1 MKKIWTAYLKA
12 FAGLP
17 RDAWLLALIVL
28 INRSGSMVLFF
39 MTLYLTEDR
48 GFTILTA
55 GRILSIYGLGSIAG
69 SYLGGWLTDRWG
81 ANRVQLYSL
90 IFGGLG
96 YIAVGYVRSMFGIAA
111 MMLILALLADAFR
124 PANVTAFSR
133 ACGRET
139 RARGFALMRL
149 AINLGMT
156 IGPALGG
163 FLALRNYRFLFWVD
177 GLTCLIAAAFFWKI
191 FWYRHPEQIVD
202 ASDRL
207 NPIHSP
213 WQDGPFLALMILIF
227 VIGISFFQVFGTWPL
242 HMKQICHLR
251 ENQIGLLLAIN
262 ALMIV
267 FIEMQIIHR
276 LETQNPLKV
285 IMVGVLFLFGG
296 FCLLPVDHSYGY
308 AAVTVVI
315 WTIGEILIF
324 PMMVTFIANR
334 AGASRIG
341 MYMGVYTLTFSVS
354 MMLAPLIGSFIYDR
368 FGTTVL
374 WSGYGIVGLVVF
386 TGLRLAWTFL
396 RRERLPAPDLTS

>member
-1 MKKIWTAYLKA
+1 MKKILTAYLKA
-12 FAGLP
+12 FTGLP
-17 RDAWLLALIVL
+17 RDAWLLALIVF

-48 GFTILTA
+48 GFSILTA
-55 GRILSIYGLGSIAG
+55 GRILGIYGLGAIAG

-96 YIAVGYVRSMFGIAA
+96 YILVGYVHPVNGIAV
-111 MMLILALLADAFR
+111 MMLILGFLADAFR
-124 PANVTAFSR
+124 PANVTAFSM
-133 ACGRET
+133 ACTHET

-163 FLALRNYRFLFWVD
+163 FLALRNYHLLFWVD
-177 GLTCLIAAAFFWKI
+177 GMTCLIAAAFFWRI
-191 FWYRHPEQIVD
+191 FWRRRPEKVAETSEL
-202 ASDRL
+202 AS
-207 NPIHSP
+207 PTHSP
-213 WQDGPFLALMILIF
+213 WRDGPFLALMILIF
-227 VIGISFFQVFGTWPL
+227 IIGISFFQLFGTWPL
-242 HMKQICHLR
+242 YLKQICR
-251 ENQIGLLLAIN
+251 FQENQIGLLLAVN

-276 LETQNPLKV
+276 LEKKPPLKV
-285 IMVGVLFLFGG
+285 MMVG
-296 FCLLPVDHSYGY
+296 
-308 AAVTVVI
+308 TVVI

-334 AGASRIG
+334 AGTSRTG
-341 MYMGVYTLTFSVS
+341 MYMGVYTLTFSLS

-368 FGTTVL
+368 FGANIL
-374 WSGYGIVGLVVF
+374 WIGYGVVGLAVF
-386 TGLRLAWTFL
+386 AGLRLVWAFL
-396 RRERLPAPDLTS
+396 HRERTPTPDLAS